1 MNVYSILAHPNLQ
14 SLNSRMFAQANKH
27 FLTLGYNVD
36 TIHLYENFSAIL
48 DSQSMVYK
56 NKIALEERGWQSS
69 MNANY
74 TKGIEI
80 SDDFTKN
87 EIAKIK
93 NADLL
98 YIQTPIL
105 VWALPAILKFYI
117 ELIFLPQQMFI
128 LEDPWSDH
136 FNLIKLMEGKK
147 VFCSLTFGSGAAVVD
162 HVTGGIENI
171 TNPIKSRFGFG
182 GFEWVDPHV
191 VYGITE
197 TKQKNDEYFVVFNN
211 KLINTFAAPT

>member
-105 VWALPAILKFYI
+105 VWALPAILKVYI
-117 ELIFLPQQMFI
+117 ELI
-128 LEDPWSDH
+128 
-136 FNLIKLMEGKK
+136 
-147 VFCSLTFGSGAAVVD
+147 
-162 HVTGGIENI
+162 VTGGIENI
-171 TNPIKSRFGFG
+171 TNPIKSMFGFG